1 MHPYFPMSN
10 TKSQNPD
17 FAPVDDHLFNRI
29 LSVLDVAVLERS
41 DNGDAFHLRG
51 LPPEWW
57 RQCIG
62 PTESPVLNPLQWSPF
77 LQDYLADPHPAW
89 DDQPGTI
96 EKSGPWT
103 EPDRQGGSMT
113 LEATA
118 LSIGPR
124 RLLLIERLGAGFE
137 QMQAI
142 VQRAREK
149 MLAEDVTLKSHH
161 KVETRLM
168 GQLEASERTK
178 DDALA
183 LLQHLRLAA
192 LVLDERGSI
201 TFVSDQGL
209 ELLGLAAD
217 QVIGRAWE
225 QALPLRKPDRSMIRE
240 MIDTSSNNGKVGPF
254 YIDGP
259 RPSWIEMEIHRDPRY
274 PGRQIMV
281 LNDRTELHTLRQ
293 ALNEQ
298 ASFHDLVGKS
308 PAMLQMYQL
317 VRDVARVDTTV
328 LIEGETGTGK
338 ELIARAIHFSSA
350 RKQKPFIAANCAG
363 LTDSILTSQLFGHKR
378 GAFTGAVNDQQGL
391 FEAAD
396 GGTLFLDEIGD
407 IPPPVQTALLRVLQE
422 KEITRLGET
431 RPRKVDVRV
440 VAATHHNLSED
451 VVRGSFRADL
461 LYRIRIAR
469 IQLPPLRERREDI
482 PLLAHSFLSQ
492 ICTATGK
499 TIDGMSPDTLRL
511 LMGHLWPGNVRELK
525 SAMEFAVISCKG
537 KEVLPTDL
545 PPEITSI
552 PVVPSPSVFI
562 PLSSGDEKSKL
573 LAALSEAKGNRTEAA
588 KRLGVSRATFYRRL
602 VELNIHPR

>member
-1 MHPYFPMSN
+1 M
-10 TKSQNPD
+10 KSWPGNL
-17 FAPVDDHLFNRI
+17 ALHNESLFNAI
-29 LSVLDVAVLERS
+29 LSTLNIVVFEREEDS
-41 DNGDAFHLRG
+41 GEFRLQG
-51 LPPEWW
+51 LPPDWW
-57 RQCIG
+57 RLWVGPANGTVLDLGQC
-62 PTESPVLNPLQWSPF
+62 SPF
-77 LQDYLADPHPAW
+77 LRDYLLGAHPIWGGQSGA
-89 DDQPGTI
+89 T

-103 EPDRQGGSMT
+103 EPDREGGTMT

-118 LSIGPR
+118 LSIESKK
-124 RLLLIERLGAGFE
+124 LLLIERLGSGFE
-137 QMQAI
+137 EMGAI

-149 MLAEDVTLKSHH
+149 MLAEDLTVKSHR
-161 KVETRLM
+161 KAETSLM

-183 LLQHLRLAA
+183 LLQHLGLAA
-192 LVLDERGSI
+192 LVLDERGCI
-201 TFVSDQGL
+201 TFVSDRGL
-209 ELLGLAAD
+209 VILGLAAD
-217 QVIGRAWE
+217 HVIGRVWE
-225 QALPLRKPDRSMIRE
+225 QALPLKKEDRSMIRE
-240 MIDTSSNNGKVGPF
+240 MINTSSTNGKVGPVCLE
-254 YIDGP
+254 GP
-259 RPSWIEMEIHRDPRY
+259 RACWIEMEIHRDPRH
-274 PGRQIMV
+274 PGRQIVV

-293 ALNEQ
+293 ALKEQ

-308 PAMLQMYQL
+308 PAMLRIYQL
-317 VRDVARVDTTV
+317 VREVARVDTTV

-363 LTDSILTSQLFGHKR
+363 FTDSILTSQLFGHKR

-391 FEAAD
+391 FEAAE

-422 KEITRLGET
+422 KEITRLGEA

-469 IQLPPLRERREDI
+469 VQLPPLRERREDI
-482 PLLAHSFLSQ
+482 PLLTHSFLSQ

-499 TIDGMSPDTLRL
+499 TIDGISPDTLRL
-511 LMGHLWPGNVRELK
+511 LMSHVWPGNVRELK
-525 SAMEFAVISCKG
+525 SAIEFAVISCKG
-537 KEVLPTDL
+537 RHILPTDL
-545 PPEITSI
+545 PPEIAAV
-552 PVVPSPSVFI
+552 PVAPSPSTWI
-562 PLSSGDEKSKL
+562 PLSSQDEKSKL
-573 LAALSEAKGNRTEAA
+573 LAALSDAKGNRTEAA

-602 VELNIHPR
+602 VELNIHTR

>member
-1 MHPYFPMSN
+1 M
-10 TKSQNPD
+10 KSWNPD
-17 FAPVDDHLFNRI
+17 FAPIDESLFNRV
-29 LSVLDVAVLERS
+29 LSALDVAVLERS
-41 DNGDAFHLRG
+41 NNGDAFHLRG

-57 RQCIG
+57 RQCVG
-62 PTESPVLNPLQWSPF
+62 LAESPVLNPLQWSPF
-77 LQDYLADPHPAW
+77 LQDYVADPHPAW
-89 DDQPGTI
+89 DDKPGTI

-103 EPDRQGGSMT
+103 ESDRQGGTMT

-118 LSIGPR
+118 LSMGFR

-149 MLAEDVTLKSHH
+149 MLVEDVTRKSHR
-161 KVETRLM
+161 KAETRLM

-192 LVLDERGSI
+192 LVLDERGCI
-201 TFVSDQGL
+201 TFASDRGL
-209 ELLGLAAD
+209 EILGLAAEH
-217 QVIGRAWE
+217 VIGLAWE
-225 QALPLRKPDRSMIRE
+225 QALPLQKQDRSMIRE
-240 MIDTSSNNGKVGPF
+240 MINTSSTNGKVGPL

-259 RPSWIEMEIHRDPRY
+259 HPSWVEMEIHRDPRY
-274 PGRQIMV
+274 PGRQIVV

-308 PAMLQMYQL
+308 PAMLRIYQL
-317 VRDVARVDTTV
+317 VREVARVDTTV

-391 FEAAD
+391 FEAAE

-422 KEITRLGET
+422 REITRLGEA

-469 IQLPPLRERREDI
+469 IKLPPLRERREDI
-482 PLLAHSFLSQ
+482 PLLAPSFLMQ

-499 TIDGMSPDTLRL
+499 TIDGVSPDTLRL
-511 LMGHLWPGNVRELK
+511 LMSYSWPGNVRELR
-525 SAMEFAVISCKG
+525 SAIEFAVISCKG
-537 KEVLPTDL
+537 RDILPTDL
-545 PPEITSI
+545 PPEIAAV
-552 PVVPSPSVFI
+552 PVAPSPSTWI
-562 PLSSGDEKSKL
+562 PLSGQDEKSKL
-573 LAALSEAKGNRTEAA
+573 LAALSDAKGNRTEAA
-588 KRLGVSRATFYRRL
+588 KRLGVSRATFYRRM

>member
-1 MHPYFPMSN
+1 M
-10 TKSQNPD
+10 KSRVPD
-17 FAPVDDHLFNRI
+17 FSPADDSLFNRVLSI
-29 LSVLDVAVLERS
+29 LDIAVFERAEEA
-41 DNGDAFHLRG
+41 NELRLRG
-51 LPPEWW
+51 LPPKWW
-57 RQCIG
+57 IQCMG
-62 PTESPVLNPLQWSPF
+62 PSDCTALDLNHCSPF
-77 LQDYLADPHPAW
+77 LQDYLTRCHPAW
-89 DDQPGTI
+89 EGELGSI

-103 EPDRQGGSMT
+103 ESDRQGGTMT

-118 LSIGPR
+118 LSIGSR
-124 RLLLIERLGAGFE
+124 RLLLIERLGVGFE

-149 MLAEDVTLKSHH
+149 MLAEDVTMKSHR
-161 KVETRLM
+161 KAETRLV

-178 DDALA
+178 DDALV

-192 LVLDERGSI
+192 LVLDERGCI
-201 TFVSDQGL
+201 TFASDRGL
-209 ELLGLAAD
+209 EILGRRAEHVIGLAWD
-217 QVIGRAWE
+217 
-225 QALPLRKPDRSMIRE
+225 QALPLQKQDRSMIRE
-240 MIDTSSNNGKVGPF
+240 MIDTVSTNGKVGPL

-259 RPSWIEMEIHRDPRY
+259 HPSWVEMEIHRDPRY
-274 PGRQIMV
+274 PSRQIVV

-308 PAMLQMYQL
+308 PAMLRIYQL
-317 VRDVARVDTTV
+317 VREVARVDTTV

-391 FEAAD
+391 FEAAE

-407 IPPPVQTALLRVLQE
+407 IPSPVQTTLLRVLQE
-422 KEITRLGET
+422 KEITRLGEA

-440 VAATHHNLSED
+440 LAATHHNLSED

-482 PLLAHSFLSQ
+482 PLLAHSFLMS
-492 ICTATGK
+492 ICAAFGK
-499 TIDGMSPDTLRL
+499 TIDRLSPETLHRLMSYV
-511 LMGHLWPGNVRELK
+511 WPGNVRELR
-525 SAMEFAVISCKG
+525 SAIEFAVISCKG
-537 KEVLPTDL
+537 TEVSPDDL
-545 PPEITSI
+545 PPEIVGT
-552 PVVPSPSVFI
+552 PAVPTLAPWI
-562 PLSSGDEKSKL
+562 PLQERDEKSRL
-573 LAALSEAKGNRTEAA
+573 LAALSDAKGNRTEAA

-602 VELNIHPR
+602 VELDIHPR